1 MTIGRNTPILFRL
14 LFTLTTRLFTSGTA
28 ALTSI
33 GKTQYLNIASVSS
46 NGTFGDTKEILVG
59 SVNYISTDN
68 QNISAQSLLTAY
80 EKMPLTDEEQA
91 KVNKSNVYN
100 DKYIGNFLNLIGT
113 TYFRSSMGV
122 K

>member
-1 MTIGRNTPILFRL
+1 
-14 LFTLTTRLFTSGTA
+14 
-28 ALTSI
+28 
-33 GKTQYLNIASVSS
+33 
-46 NGTFGDTKEILVG
+46 
-59 SVNYISTDN
+59 
-68 QNISAQSLLTAY
+68 
-80 EKMPLTDEEQA
+80 MPLTDEEQA